1 MLGEYSA
8 CGRAS
13 CHGQILDTPGSRLL
27 FLTCF
32 HLLRACFLCEVTS
45 SLFFAVF
52 LLLCGQ
58 LLHVSFPST
67 QITPFREVDISRPNT
82 ASMRRFNHLHA
93 KMRVVVENAFGRL
106 KRRWNVLRFIAANPM
121 LAAAVQEVTVAL
133 HNFLEARDADYEE
146 EWEEASDD
154 TPDVEVG
161 VQTDDAQRTAG
172 AARRVRLVRALG
184 LAWLDEAV

>member
-1 MLGEYSA
+1 M
-8 CGRAS
+8 
-13 CHGQILDTPGSRLL
+13 
-27 FLTCF
+27 
-32 HLLRACFLCEVTS
+32 CEVTS

-67 QITPFREVDISRPNT
+67 QITPFREADISGPNT

-106 KRRWNVLRFIAANPM
+106 KGRWNVLRFIAANPM
-121 LAAAVQEVTVAL
+121 LATAVQEVTVTL
-133 HNFLEARDADYEE
+133 HNFSEARDADYEE
-146 EWEEASDD
+146 EWAEAPDSN
-154 TPDVEVG
+154 PDVEVG

-172 AARRVRLVRALG
+172 AARRVRLVKALG
-184 LAWLDEAV
+184 LAWVDEAV